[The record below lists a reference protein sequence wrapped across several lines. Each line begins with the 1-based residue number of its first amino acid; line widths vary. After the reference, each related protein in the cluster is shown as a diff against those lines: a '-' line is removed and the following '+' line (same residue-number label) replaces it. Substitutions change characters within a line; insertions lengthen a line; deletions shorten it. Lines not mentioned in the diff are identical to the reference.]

1 VRVPISVDRG
11 ARRVRIGSGA
21 LGVPVQSGPACLA
34 AHDHAPDFGWQRN
47 FQVRG
52 DLVEEGGGW
61 ALVPHRL
68 IGGLELPPVSKPRLY
83 AQNAGKMARMWRRA
97 KKTRR
102 ELGA

>member
-1 VRVPISVDRG
+1 M
-11 ARRVRIGSGA
+11 
-21 LGVPVQSGPACLA
+21 PVHPGRACLT
-34 AHDHAPDFGWQRN
+34 AHDHGQNFEWQRN

-52 DLVEEGGGW
+52 DLVEDNGGW
-61 ALVPHRL
+61 ALVPRKL
-68 IGGLELPPVSKPRLY
+68 LGGIELPPVSKPKLY